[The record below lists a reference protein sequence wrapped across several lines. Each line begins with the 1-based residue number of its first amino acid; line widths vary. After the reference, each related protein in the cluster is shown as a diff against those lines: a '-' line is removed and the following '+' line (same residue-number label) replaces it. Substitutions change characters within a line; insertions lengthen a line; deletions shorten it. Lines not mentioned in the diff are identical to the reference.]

1 MPQIILWEQYISK
14 RKQWIVSSLLI
25 LATSLLIV
33 GVMFHQTLADVRSR
47 LNEMIDPQLQ
57 EQYAEFKAK
66 EEIYK
71 ILRNRN
77 LELDS
82 AMEIAQAVI
91 NQSKKTNIPVTL
103 FLALMQKESNF
114 SVDAVSPVNA
124 MGIMQI
130 HPVTWDAY
138 VKKLNLQVSRDK
150 AFDPSVNIL
159 VSAAILSDLR
169 ERYRKAGYEDADLWD
184 YVLSAYYAGPESVK
198 GGLTDNHRQ
207 YVQRVRKYVREMSK
221 IIES

>member
-14 RKQWIVSSLLI
+14 RKQWIVSSLCI
-25 LATSLLIV
+25 LATSLFIV
-33 GVMFHQTLADVRSR
+33 GIMFHQTLADVRSK
-47 LNEMIDPQLQ
+47 LNEVINPELQ
-57 EQYAEFKAK
+57 ERYAEYKAK

-91 NQSKKTNIPVTL
+91 NQSKKTNIPITL

-114 SVDAVSPVNA
+114 AIDAVSPVKA

-130 HPVTWDAY
+130 HPITWDAY
-138 VKKLNLQVSRDK
+138 VKKLNLKVSREK
-150 AFDPSVNIL
+150 AFDPSLNIL

-169 ERYRKAGYEDADLWD
+169 ERYRKAGYDEDVLWD
-184 YVLSAYYAGPESVK
+184 YVLSAYFAGPESVK
-198 GGLTDNHRQ
+198 GGLTENHRQ
-207 YVQRVRKYVREMSK
+207 YVQRVRTYVRQMSK

>member
-14 RKQWIVSSLLI
+14 RKQWIVSSLCI
-25 LATSLLIV
+25 LATSLFIV
-33 GVMFHQTLADVRSR
+33 GIMFHQTLADVKSK
-47 LNEMIDPQLQ
+47 LNEVINPELQ
-57 EQYAEFKAK
+57 ERYAEYKAK

-91 NQSKKTNIPVTL
+91 IQSKKTNIPITL

-114 SVDAVSPVNA
+114 AIDAVSPVKA

-130 HPVTWDAY
+130 HPITWDAY
-138 VKKLNLQVSRDK
+138 VKKLNLKVSREK
-150 AFDPSVNIL
+150 AFDPSLNIL
-159 VSAAILSDLR
+159 VSAAVLSDLR
-169 ERYRKAGYEDADLWD
+169 ERYRKAGYDEDVLWD
-184 YVLSAYYAGPESVK
+184 YVLSAYFAGPESVK
-198 GGLTDNHRQ
+198 GGLTENHRQ
-207 YVQRVRKYVREMSK
+207 YVHRVRTYVRQMSK

>member
-14 RKQWIVSSLLI
+14 RKQWIVSSLCI
-25 LATSLLIV
+25 LATSLFIV
-33 GVMFHQTLADVRSR
+33 GIMFHQTLADVKSK
-47 LNEMIDPQLQ
+47 LNEVINPELQ
-57 EQYAEFKAK
+57 ERYAEYKAK

-91 NQSKKTNIPVTL
+91 IQSKKTNIPITL

-114 SVDAVSPVNA
+114 AIDAVSPVKA

-130 HPVTWDAY
+130 HPITWDAY
-138 VKKLNLQVSRDK
+138 VKKLNLKVSRAK
-150 AFDPSVNIL
+150 AFDPSLNIL
-159 VSAAILSDLR
+159 VSAAVLSDLR
-169 ERYRKAGYEDADLWD
+169 ERYRKAGYDEDVLWD
-184 YVLSAYYAGPESVK
+184 YVLSAYFAGPESVK
-198 GGLTDNHRQ
+198 GGLTENHRQ
-207 YVQRVRKYVREMSK
+207 YVQRVRTYVRQMSK

>member
-14 RKQWIVSSLLI
+14 RKQWIVSSLCI
-25 LATSLLIV
+25 LVTSLIIV
-33 GVMFHQTLADVRSR
+33 GLMFHQTLADVRNR
-47 LNEMIDPQLQ
+47 LNEMINPQLQ

-71 ILRNRN
+71 VLRNRN

-114 SVDAVSPVNA
+114 SVDAVSRVNA

-138 VKKLNLQVSRDK
+138 VKKLNLRVSRDK
-150 AFDPSVNIL
+150 AFNPSLNIQ

-169 ERYRKAGYEDADLWD
+169 ERYQKAGYQDTDLWD

-207 YVQRVRKYVREMSK
+207 YVQRVRQYVREMSK

>member
-1 MPQIILWEQYISK
+1 MPQIILWEHYISK
-14 RKQWIVSSLLI
+14 RKQWIVSSLCILVASLI
-25 LATSLLIV
+25 IV
-33 GVMFHQTLADVRSR
+33 GLMFHQTLADVRNR
-47 LNEMIDPQLQ
+47 FNEMINPQLQ

-71 ILRNRN
+71 VLRNRN

-114 SVDAVSPVNA
+114 SVDAVSRVNA

-150 AFDPSVNIL
+150 AFDPSLNIQ

-169 ERYRKAGYEDADLWD
+169 ERYQKAGYQDTDLWD

-207 YVQRVRKYVREMSK
+207 YVQRVRQYVREMSK

>member
-1 MPQIILWEQYISK
+1 MPQIMLWEQYLSK

-25 LATSLLIV
+25 LAASLFIV

-47 LNEMIDPQLQ
+47 LNEMINPQLQ

-114 SVDAVSPVNA
+114 SVDAVSSVNA

-150 AFDPSVNIL
+150 AFDPSTNIL

-169 ERYRKAGYEDADLWD
+169 ERYQKQGYEDADLWD

-198 GGLTDNHRQ
+198 DGLTVNHRQ

>member
-1 MPQIILWEQYISK
+1 MPQIILWEQYQSK

-25 LATSLLIV
+25 LAASLFIV

-47 LNEMIDPQLQ
+47 LQEMINPQMQ

-169 ERYRKAGYEDADLWD
+169 ERYQKEGYEDAALWD

-198 GGLTDNHRQ
+198 GGLTENHKQ